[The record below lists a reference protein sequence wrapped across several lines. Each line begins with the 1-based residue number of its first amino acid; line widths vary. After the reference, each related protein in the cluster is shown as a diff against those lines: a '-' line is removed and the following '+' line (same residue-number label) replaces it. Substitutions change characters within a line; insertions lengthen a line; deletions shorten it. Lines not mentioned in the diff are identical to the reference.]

1 VTTKSI
7 FIHQKKIIS
16 NLKEIIRNLK
26 KKNLFFSFYDYFY
39 FTNWSENYGS
49 RKINL
54 RFNKNFSFYNY
65 LKSIIKFSYEFSSRE
80 FLIYEIYSKINKK
93 KSYDNLLITYTNNI
107 EINKKKFVNRIFKTP
122 IDNLKSTLC
131 LVINFDILNN
141 KKQILNDNII
151 LVNKKKIF
159 LFNNLLFYISFFK
172 YLFLVISN
180 KKEIYDKNFYS
191 ILEIEIKN
199 ILKDFPIK
207 RIFLAYESQPHQHY
221 IIHIL
226 KKIKKDLYII
236 GYLHSCLPSLPF
248 DFIFKKDEPDLLLT
262 NGKEQK
268 NILVK
273 NLGWPNKKVNSVKSF
288 RYTYQNKDKYL
299 NKIFL
304 PYAIN
309 NVDEI
314 IKSFKYLLS
323 NNQLNNLKKFK
334 IQNHPFTGN
343 SKKHKMLLS
352 RIKEAISI
360 KKTIN
365 TRSNNSSIVIGVSA
379 SILEILEYGVDV
391 INICENE
398 ILHSHSENIW
408 KNIKVT
414 KLAKNV
420 FKYSIKR
427 KRSII
432 NFGNKDEFKRKYG
445 L

>member
-1 VTTKSI
+1 MTTNTISI
-7 FIHQKKIIS
+7 QQKKIIS
-16 NLKEIIRNLK
+16 NLREIIIKFK
-26 KKNLFFSFYDYFY
+26 KKSLFFSFYDYFY

-54 RFNKNFSFYNY
+54 GIYKNFSFLNY
-65 LKSIIKFSYEFSSRE
+65 FKSIIKFSYEFSSRE
-80 FLIYEIYSKINKK
+80 FLIYEINRKINKK
-93 KSYDNLLITYTNNI
+93 KSYDNLLITYTNNA
-107 EINKKKFVNRIFKTP
+107 EINKKKFVNRIFKTSLG
-122 IDNLKSTLC
+122 NLKSTLC
-131 LVINFDILNN
+131 LVINFDILN
-141 KKQILNDNII
+141 KKKEILSDNII
-151 LVNKKKIF
+151 LINKKKTF

-172 YLFLVISN
+172 YLFFVILK

-191 ILEIEIKN
+191 ILEIEIQN
-199 ILKDFPIK
+199 ILKNFSIK

-221 IIHIL
+221 IIHVL
-226 KKIKKDLYII
+226 KKIKKKLYIV

-262 NGKEQK
+262 NGKEQR

-273 NLGWPNKKVNSVKSF
+273 NLGWPNRRVSSIKSF
-288 RYTYQNKDKYL
+288 RYTYQKKDKYL

-309 NVDEI
+309 NIDEI
-314 IKSFKYLLS
+314 IKSLKYLLS
-323 NNQLNNLKKFK
+323 GRQLNNLKKFK
-334 IQNHPFTGN
+334 IQSHPFTGN
-343 SKKHKMLLS
+343 SKKHKILLS
-352 RIKEAISI
+352 KIKETIS
-360 KKTIN
+360 KKKIN
-365 TRSNNSSIVIGVSA
+365 NNRPNNSSIVIGVSA
-379 SILEILEYGVDV
+379 SILEILEHGVDV

-420 FKYSIKR
+420 FKYSIKK

-432 NFGNKDEFKRKYG
+432 NFGNKDEFMRKYG